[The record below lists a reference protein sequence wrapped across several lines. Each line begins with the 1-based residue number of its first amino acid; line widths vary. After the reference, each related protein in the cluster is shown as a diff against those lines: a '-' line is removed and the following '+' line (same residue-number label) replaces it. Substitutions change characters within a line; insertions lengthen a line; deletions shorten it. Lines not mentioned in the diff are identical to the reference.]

1 MCACRRGLGT
11 MPPGAQAAE
20 RPTPGAARSLTPN
33 ESIGGPLE
41 APDRRRFGHRPQH
54 HRPRGLLRRRLV
66 HPGHHHR
73 GGSARHHHGGRSPAT
88 TTEAAPPAT
97 TTAASSASSSGGPN
111 LTAPSGAQQLESDS
125 KSGAQYTRYSISG
138 TAASAVTS
146 DYQSQLESQGYKIT
160 NSGGSGGGWGKW
172 GGSEAGVSGNNGSTY
187 VDVQAGGQ
195 SGGPTYFEVCV
206 GPSNTSVQDCEDASD
221 GPDDDSKSS

>member
-1 MCACRRGLGT
+1 MKR
-11 MPPGAQAAE
+11 QIAAGSLIALSTIALAGCFGDDSS
-20 RPTPGAARSLTPN
+20 TPATTTEAAPATTT
-33 ESIGGPLE
+33 E
-41 APDRRRFGHRPQH
+41 AAP
-54 HRPRGLLRRRLV
+54 
-66 HPGHHHR
+66 
-73 GGSARHHHGGRSPAT
+73 PAT

-97 TTAASSASSSGGPN
+97 TTAAAAPSSGGPN

-146 DYQSQLESQGYKIT
+146 DYQSQLESQGYNIT

-172 GGSEAGVSGNNGSTY
+172 GGSEAGVSGNNGSTW

-221 GPDDDSKSS
+221 GPDDNSNSSK